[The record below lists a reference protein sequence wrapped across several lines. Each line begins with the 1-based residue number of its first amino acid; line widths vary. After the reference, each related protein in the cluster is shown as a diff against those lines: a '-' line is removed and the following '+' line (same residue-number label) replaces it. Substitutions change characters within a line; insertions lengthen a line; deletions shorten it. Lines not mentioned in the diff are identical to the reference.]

1 MSVMFGAEPPIRSSQ
16 STEQLLNGF
25 TTITFHDSSTYDGSI
40 SFSNAEDEVA
50 KYEKSQ
56 KQIVQQYM
64 EDILSIILQ
73 DEFIDGEISKSAI
86 YINKAYSN
94 DEIEYVKTALMQLY
108 TQNTRNAK
116 ILEGIMVMISSV
128 SYDII
133 EPQGP
138 IMALGLLQHKDLA
151 IRDRAIQCYEQWN
164 SKKGL
169 EALKSLDCH
178 PKWLQQYVE
187 KIIMYIE
194 SDGM

>member
-50 KYEKSQ
+50 KYEKNQ

-64 EDILSIILQ
+64 EDILSVILQ